1 DARVPPE
8 AVDYV
13 NAHGTG
19 TRQNDAVEIDVLRRV
34 FGRRLA
40 RLPLSSTKS
49 QLGHCLGAAGA
60 VEAVA
65 TVLALDEGLLP
76 PTVNLRHLDPAW
88 DDLDLVPEAGRR
100 APLART
106 GLALGSE
113 FGNLDETATFL
124 DRLFARGAAN
134 PLLFPNLV
142 MNASLSYTTI
152 ELGLTGPSAM
162 LSAGEVSGEAAIAW
176 GAELVAEGGADVCLA
191 GGTDELCEVV
201 HQVFHEGRLLSPTPR
216 PLDHCADGFAL
227 GEGAAVL
234 VLEPL
239 ARARARGARVYARL
253 VPVAGFALPAPV
265 HGWPRDSAPLAARL
279 A

>member
-1 DARVPPE
+1 M
-8 AVDYV
+8 
-13 NAHGTG
+13 NA
-19 TRQNDAVEIDVLRRV
+19 
-34 FGRRLA
+34 
-40 RLPLSSTKS
+40 PLSY
-49 QLGHCLGAAGA
+49 A
-60 VEAVA
+60 
-65 TVLALDEGLLP
+65 
-76 PTVNLRHLDPAW
+76 
-88 DDLDLVPEAGRR
+88 
-100 APLART
+100 
-106 GLALGSE
+106 
-113 FGNLDETATFL
+113 
-124 DRLFARGAAN
+124 
-134 PLLFPNLV
+134 
-142 MNASLSYTTI
+142 TI
-152 ELGLTGPSAM
+152 ELGVTGPSAM
-162 LSAGEVSGEAAIAW
+162 LSAGEVSGEAAVAW

-279 A
+279 APLVADADAVVAAASGEPELDALEAAALGGQRALVTAPRAATGWFGAAGALAAVTAALAIAHDLVPPTLGHVPPARNGLGVVAGRARAADVRVAVVDGLARGGACRPLRFEAP